1 MSGVYLEGTGDTPY
15 NFLTPY
21 ITPYKIYLPY
31 PVYKPNHLK
40 TLVITDFIL

>member
-1 MSGVYLEGTGDTPY
+1 MSGVYFEGTGDTPY

-31 PVYKPNHLK
+31 PVNKHNPLK
-40 TLVITDFIL
+40 LRAITSFVF